1 VFDGDAGQL
10 GDFLRCRGNWTE
22 AFVNPDVHGLT
33 GDADGAGALGGRFPR
48 NFFEDVRH
56 RKFQL
61 MQDGEKLLLDDRR
74 RDVFGEARERVEAAI
89 HRVIHRRVT
98 GLTLPHETN
107 DTTPLSRSNA
117 MNEPFDTT
125 ERAEALA
132 ALLSPVFTDLPPNVI
147 ATTLAELM
155 AIFLRSH
162 DNDKG
167 PAANRKMRKEILNLW
182 CGMVMGFVDEAEFP
196 TPEGRMQ

>member
-1 VFDGDAGQL
+1 
-10 GDFLRCRGNWTE
+10 
-22 AFVNPDVHGLT
+22 
-33 GDADGAGALGGRFPR
+33 
-48 NFFEDVRH
+48 
-56 RKFQL
+56 
-61 MQDGEKLLLDDRR
+61 
-74 RDVFGEARERVEAAI
+74 
-89 HRVIHRRVT
+89 
-98 GLTLPHETN
+98 
-107 DTTPLSRSNA
+107 